1 MNKSKSLELLSLE
14 KLLKSQVDSI
24 LKTSRPRP
32 DQRDWSV
39 RSEAV
44 PTSNNNNNNSETRRT
59 VFQFSQDNAPLL
71 SITDVDLALQKFR
84 HHIIQISLDLKSS
97 RLVVEW
103 SQVSLPEKFDF
114 TPWVKRLRTTLPDA
128 ETKSWTVNAT
138 EQLTGWDENETDS
151 TQSFQAFA
159 SSKMKEFEQN
169 IKQHLSVST
178 AELVDMDKDCSAI
191 DRSLFSSVLKW
202 IAKMYDSSPSKFT
215 FHLRKVD
222 ATPEHPTTYWICHIG
237 NLDCHLQ
244 SVLRN
249 FVREFGVRLI
259 DLNVDFNQQRL
270 ETIWVDSSVLNPF
283 LWEASVNLEGSEE
296 TRLKRGSVETKLER
310 DQPQDS
316 GFFGGIYRKIKHR
329 FSKRYNPMG

>member
-103 SQVSLPEKFDF
+103 SQVSLPQKFDF
-114 TPWVKRLRTTLPDA
+114 TPWVNRLRTTLPDA

-138 EQLTGWDENETDS
+138 EQLTGWD
-151 TQSFQAFA
+151 
-159 SSKMKEFEQN
+159 
-169 IKQHLSVST
+169 
-178 AELVDMDKDCSAI
+178 
-191 DRSLFSSVLKW
+191 
-202 IAKMYDSSPSKFT
+202 
-215 FHLRKVD
+215 
-222 ATPEHPTTYWICHIG
+222 
-237 NLDCHLQ
+237 
-244 SVLRN
+244 
-249 FVREFGVRLI
+249 
-259 DLNVDFNQQRL
+259 
-270 ETIWVDSSVLNPF
+270 
-283 LWEASVNLEGSEE
+283 
-296 TRLKRGSVETKLER
+296 
-310 DQPQDS
+310 
-316 GFFGGIYRKIKHR
+316 
-329 FSKRYNPMG
+329 